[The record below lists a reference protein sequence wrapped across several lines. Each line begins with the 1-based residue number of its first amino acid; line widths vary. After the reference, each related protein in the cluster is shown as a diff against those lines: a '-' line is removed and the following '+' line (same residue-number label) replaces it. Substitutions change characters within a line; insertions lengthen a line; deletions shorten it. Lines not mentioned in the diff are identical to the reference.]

1 MFLSNIITILGM
13 LFLVSIIGYILVV
26 LKEKLYLDDNMI
38 IIGKKSVTQEHID
51 ETDMKVFSIGGI
63 RLKSGDEVKVI
74 LSNNNKFDGIII
86 GAKKKNK
93 ELLLVTHKDEIKSVK
108 VEKIRKV
115 IVISKYGRFFRW
127 LLKNNTWKFLLI
139 FKNHLL

>member
-115 IVISKYGRFFRW
+115 IVISKYGRFFR
-127 LLKNNTWKFLLI
+127 
-139 FKNHLL
+139 